1 MIYTLRSIL
10 VPIVCLLAGCAG
22 LQPGWYGGNQP
33 AANHLI
39 VSNPN
44 QEVVWER
51 TVDVLHEYLFTIAR
65 ESKQAHIIE
74 TEYKTGS
81 GLLEPWHADSIG
93 IDNQLESTFQS
104 IRRKVIVYITPA
116 ENGAGY
122 IVSVEAFKELE
133 DLEGLAA
140 NSQGGATFQEA
151 TPLQRD
157 LNLVV
162 GQSRPSGWIPK
173 GRDNALEQS
182 ILADLRDAYSN

>member
-1 MIYTLRSIL
+1 MSRFLITI
-10 VPIVCLLAGCAG
+10 CLGIACCFSGCAS
-22 LQPGWYGGNQP
+22 LQQSWYGTPQQTTNQVFV
-33 AANHLI
+33 AI
-39 VSNPN
+39 PN
-44 QEVVWER
+44 EEVVWER

-74 TEYKTGS
+74 TDYKTGS
-81 GLLEPWHADSIG
+81 GLFEPWHTDSIG

-104 IRRKVIVYITPA
+104 IRRKVIVYVTPA
-116 ENGAGY
+116 ENGGGY
-122 IVSVEAFKELE
+122 LVSVEAFKELE

-162 GQSRPSGWIPK
+162 GQSRPSGWLPK
-173 GRDNALEQS
+173 GRDIALEQAL
-182 ILADLRDAYSN
+182 LADLRDAYAG